1 VAASRDVTARRDGW
15 LYTIL
20 FVGSIWLA
28 NYLIGHVGV
37 VCAPPGP
44 CLIPVWPG
52 IIAPSGVI
60 AIGASFTL
68 RDLVQRRLGRG
79 VAVGAIVTGALLSAF
94 LSPALALASGTAFL
108 LSELLDL
115 LVYTPLQEQNLIA
128 ATVASNIVGLV
139 VDSIVFLFLA
149 FGSLRFIEGQII
161 GKAWMTL
168 LALPVVALL
177 RRRDA
182 AIH

>member
-1 VAASRDVTARRDGW
+1 MESRRGGW
-15 LYTIL
+15 LYAAL
-20 FVGSIWLA
+20 FGGSIWLA

-37 VCAPPGP
+37 ACPPASP
-44 CLIPVWPG
+44 CLVPVWPG
-52 IIAPSGVI
+52 IMAPSGVI

-68 RDLVQRRLGRG
+68 RDLVQRRLGRSI
-79 VAVGAIVTGALLSAF
+79 ALGAIAAGALLSAF

-115 LVYTPLQEQNLIA
+115 LVYTPLQRRHLVA
-128 ATVASNIVGLV
+128 AVVASNSVGLV
-139 VDSIVFLFLA
+139 VDSIVFLSLA

-168 LALPVVALL
+168 LALPLIAWL

-182 AIH
+182 SLR